1 LQVSDTEVPA
11 TRIIAGHRV
20 HHARWAISA
29 HWFQREAAGGEKEV
43 EQLLGKLAPA
53 EPHECGP
60 RTASG
65 EPDGYRRTVIAL
77 VSV

>member
-1 LQVSDTEVPA
+1 MGAASVFSPTAAD
-11 TRIIAGHRV
+11 
-20 HHARWAISA
+20 
-29 HWFQREAAGGEKEV
+29 EAAGGEKEV